1 MAEHNLTAVDVELL
15 SHAVLTYVG
24 DTESQATPA
33 CNDSSANDGDLSA
46 TEEVSWKRAKL
57 DLLAEFVVS
66 ARLLFCFFPSF
77 VDNTID
83 LLWQNLLSSKFGE
96 KGLKG
101 SIVMLLTFILIISVK
116 TLNSLKHLVRTTV
129 AGSHN

>member
-15 SHAVLTYVG
+15 SRAVLTYLG

-57 DLLAEFVVS
+57 DLLAELDVS
-66 ARLLFCFFPSF
+66 APTLVLFFSEFC
-77 VDNTID
+77 
-83 LLWQNLLSSKFGE
+83 
-96 KGLKG
+96 
-101 SIVMLLTFILIISVK
+101 
-116 TLNSLKHLVRTTV
+116 
-129 AGSHN
+129 